1 MSKEA
6 ALPEKR
12 LSIKSLTLY
21 KRDSVALFP
30 LKAKFIHQR
39 SEEYFEEESEM
50 NEETV
55 SPERHSPQKSARQ
68 LQKKCCFSEYIKH

>member
-1 MSKEA
+1 M
-6 ALPEKR
+6 
-12 LSIKSLTLY
+12 KSLTLY

-55 SPERHSPQKSARQ
+55 SPERSPQKSAGQ
-68 LQKKCCFSEYIKH
+68 LQKKRCFSEYIKH